1 MTLSLRGEWPR
12 FLRAPDGQL
21 VARLYEPALRRAVRY
36 DRCCS
41 YFASSVLAAAA
52 AGFGAFIQRIVD
64 GAIIDKP
71 ALRLLVNE
79 ELAAAD
85 VRALLDGG
93 DEAPLIEALLARL
106 GTPETAL
113 QSARLE
119 MLAWLARDG
128 WLEMK
133 VGVMRRGD
141 GILHAKFGLFV
152 DAAGEALIF
161 DGSGNESGSALRS
174 NYEMLTIGGSWT
186 DPERHAHF
194 RDEFELLWS
203 GEDPAVAVIPL
214 PDAVRDALIKLA
226 PDAPPVVEPED
237 NLRRQRAAM
246 LWGYAL
252 EAPYMP
258 DGGAATC
265 DAMAPVTL
273 WPHQRHVV
281 AETAAAWPEGRL
293 LCDEVGMGKT
303 VEAIL
308 VLRRLLAGRGVRRA
322 LILPPAN
329 LLPQWQG
336 ELREKGGL
344 RVPRLEG
351 PKTLVWP
358 DGTKQVVSGLAEAL
372 QQDLLLMSR
381 ETARLEDNV
390 SVLLEAAPW
399 DLVMLDEGHAARRA
413 SQVEG
418 EFNAPTLLLGLL
430 RAMQAKGHA
439 RSFMILSATPM
450 QTHPWEP
457 WDLLQVL
464 GEGGVWLSGFHVVR
478 RFYEALASLE
488 RGSLPRSEAVAVA
501 RILAATPNCPT
512 APASLGLPPVED
524 TDAFTQALRFLP
536 QSLRVEAVR
545 WLRCCSP
552 LTRRMH
558 RNTRRTL
565 REYFRMGLLDRP
577 PPGRDVVDDPFDFET
592 AEEREVYE
600 AVTRYID
607 QRFDEL
613 EHQKPGKGF
622 VMTIY
627 RRRAA
632 SSPVALRRSLERR
645 ATGLKAVIA
654 QHAPDPS
661 ILDLDDVQELED
673 LLNTKLTS
681 ALPETPDEAQSEL
694 REVEELL
701 ERIAVL
707 GALDTKRD
715 RLVARVKQL
724 TADGRAVLIFTG
736 YADTMSYLRDALIGA
751 FGSTVGSYSGEGG
764 TLRSQGG
771 WVSASK
777 ETVTKALRD
786 GAVKVLVCTD
796 AASEGL
802 NLQAA
807 GGLVNFDLPWNPS
820 KVEQRIGRI
829 DRIGQDLPVLP
840 IVNLYLQH
848 SVDERVYR
856 ALSLRCGLFETFVG
870 PMQPVLSRAL
880 RMLIGRAEV
889 DEEALAR
896 MADEIRH
903 NPAVMQAF
911 PEDELT
917 PSAPG
922 RGLVSFED
930 TETLL
935 AALDGTGIR
944 VTAETNSLHRI
955 ETTPLRLVTHVS
967 AITSSPDAACI
978 DGLDARQTALL
989 RQLQQPGERLPL
1001 ILATVEA
1008 AAFRVTLC
1016 GWLDPDG
1023 LRELRSFAELKGLIA
1038 DWAGQEVS
1046 IGAWQAARAQLYR
1059 SAKDQVDE
1067 LVAQSKRRQRIKA
1080 QAQHDAARL
1089 RTIDELGRLLLCFEP
1104 DTDDLNGKFHRLA
1117 SDQTPTARRLQNVF
1131 SRLEGYP
1138 NWEPAEIA
1146 DLRAFRSE
1154 LTPNQVKTRLTGR
1167 ELDAAVSDPRW
1178 ASLTVI

>member
-41 YFASSVLAAAA
+41 YFSSSVLAAAA
-52 AGFGAFIQRIVD
+52 AGFGAFIQRILD
-64 GAIIDKP
+64 GGIVVKP

-79 ELAAAD
+79 ELVESD
-85 VRALLDGG
+85 VRALLEGS
-93 DEAPLIEALLARL
+93 DEAPLIEVLLARL

-119 MLAWLARDG
+119 MLAWLAQDG
-128 WLEMK
+128 WLEIK

-152 DAAGEALIF
+152 DAANEALIF

-194 RDEFELLWS
+194 RGEFELLWS
-203 GEDPAVAVIPL
+203 GEDPAVAVFSL
-214 PDAVRDALIKLA
+214 PDAVRDVLVKFV
-226 PDAPPVVEPED
+226 PDVPPVAEPAN

-258 DGGAATC
+258 EGGAATC

-351 PKTLVWP
+351 LKTLVWP
-358 DGTKQVVSGLAEAL
+358 DGIKQSVSGLSEAL
-372 QQDLLLMSR
+372 QQDVLLLSR

-399 DLVMLDEGHAARRA
+399 DLIMLDEGHAARRA
-413 SQVEG
+413 NQVEG
-418 EFNAPTLLLGLL
+418 EFNTPTLLLGLL
-430 RAMQAKGHA
+430 REMQAKGHA

-488 RGSLPRSEAVAVA
+488 RGSLPRSEAIAVA
-501 RILAATPNCPT
+501 RILTATQNRPAAPP
-512 APASLGLPPVED
+512 SLGLPALED
-524 TDAFTQALRFLP
+524 LDSFAQALRFLP
-536 QSLRVEAVR
+536 QSLRLDAVR

-565 REYFRMGLLDRP
+565 RRYFEMGLLDRP
-577 PPGRDVVDDPFDFET
+577 PPGRDVLDDPFDFET

-607 QRFDEL
+607 RRFDEL

-632 SSPVALRRSLERR
+632 SSPIALRRSLERR
-645 ATGLKAVIA
+645 ASGLKAVIA

-673 LLNTKLTS
+673 LLNAKLTS

-715 RLVARVKQL
+715 RLVARVKKL
-724 TADGRAVLIFTG
+724 TNDGRAVLIFTG
-736 YADTMSYLRDALIGA
+736 YSDTMSYLRDALIGA
-751 FGSTVGSYSGEGG
+751 FGSTVASYSGEGG
-764 TLRSQGG
+764 ALRTQGG

-777 ETVTKALRD
+777 EAVTKALRD
-786 GAVKVLVCTD
+786 GAIKVLVCTD

-807 GGLVNFDLPWNPS
+807 GALVNFDLPWNPS

-829 DRIGQDLPVLP
+829 DRIGQELSTLP

-889 DEEALAR
+889 DEEALAQ
-896 MADEIRH
+896 MAKEIRN
-903 NPAVMQAF
+903 NPTVMQAF

-917 PSAPG
+917 QSLPERA
-922 RGLVSFED
+922 LVSFED

-944 VTAETNSLHRI
+944 ITAETNSLHRV
-955 ETTPLRLVTHVS
+955 EDTCLRLVTHLA
-967 AITSSPDAACI
+967 AIPSSPDAACI

-1001 ILATVEA
+1001 ILASAEA

-1016 GWLDPDG
+1016 GWLAPDG
-1023 LRELRSFAELKGLIA
+1023 LRELQSFGELKQLTS
-1038 DWAGQEVS
+1038 DWRGEEVS
-1046 IGAWQAARAQLYR
+1046 IGAWQTARAQLY
-1059 SAKDQVDE
+1059 SLAKDK
-1067 LVAQSKRRQRIKA
+1067 VAHLMQQARQRQLVKA
-1080 QAQHDAARL
+1080 EAQRDAARL
-1089 RTIDELGRLLLCFEP
+1089 RTVDELGKFLLCFEP

-1117 SDQTPTARRLQNVF
+1117 SDQTATAQRLQNVF
-1131 SRLEGYP
+1131 SQLDGYP
-1138 NWEPAEIA
+1138 DWDPAEIA
-1146 DLRAFRSE
+1146 DLRDFRSE
-1154 LTPNQVKTRLTGR
+1154 LTPNQIKTRLTGR
-1167 ELDAAVSDPRW
+1167 ELDAALADPRW
-1178 ASLTVI
+1178 AGR